1 VNPDLGI
8 FHRRRRWSSLTVAL
22 LLSSAGLASA
32 DPETASRYDAQ
43 RVGWA
48 RLEFAASKLWLSA
61 QASIATTPRHHGEIA
76 GRLIPS
82 GTGQPVPAPEQIVEL
97 TYNASGVGRQS
108 ATTLWLDGATGA
120 AIQRI
125 QVDTGNRQR
134 HRIYR
139 FTDMGAWHRTERP
152 ANSRESKL
160 PAEQWTDRSEGFR
173 PYPPEAKGLII
184 TEPAALLWLI
194 SAAELTRSG
203 DQMELFT
210 FSRRQVHRVSIRV
223 AGTKVARVDYRESTG
238 TGARQRR
245 GEVEVL
251 QLLIRG
257 QPLHEQAD
265 EDDEFELLG
274 LQGDIELLLEP
285 TARAPL
291 ALSGRAKIVG
301 QVVFRLRKAA
311 LR

>member
-1 VNPDLGI
+1 VHPDHGI
-8 FHRRRRWSSLTVAL
+8 IRRRWWSALSVAL
-22 LLSSAGLASA
+22 LLLNAGLASA
-32 DPETASRYDAQ
+32 DPGGASRYDPQ

-61 QASIATTPRHHGEIA
+61 QASIATTARHHDEIA

-82 GTGQPVPAPEQIVEL
+82 GAGQPVPAPEQVVEL
-97 TYNASGVGRQS
+97 TYSASGMGRQS
-108 ATTLWLDGATGA
+108 RTTLWLDGASGA
-120 AIQRI
+120 AIQRT
-125 QVDTGNRQR
+125 QVDTGSRQR

-139 FTDMGAWHRTERP
+139 YTDAGAWHRTERP
-152 ANSRESKL
+152 ANARERKL
-160 PAEQWTDRSEGFR
+160 PAEQWTERSEGFR
-173 PYPPEAKGLII
+173 SYPPEAKGLII

-194 SAAELTRSG
+194 SAVELTRSG
-203 DQMELFT
+203 DQVQLFT
-210 FSRRQVHRVSIRV
+210 FSRRQVHRVSVRV
-223 AGTKVARVDYRESTG
+223 AGTKAARVDYRESTG
-238 TGARQRR
+238 NGARQRT
-245 GEVEVL
+245 GEIEVL

-257 QPLHEQAD
+257 QPLQAETD

-285 TARAPL
+285 AARVPL

-301 QVVFRLRKAA
+301 QVVFRLHEAT